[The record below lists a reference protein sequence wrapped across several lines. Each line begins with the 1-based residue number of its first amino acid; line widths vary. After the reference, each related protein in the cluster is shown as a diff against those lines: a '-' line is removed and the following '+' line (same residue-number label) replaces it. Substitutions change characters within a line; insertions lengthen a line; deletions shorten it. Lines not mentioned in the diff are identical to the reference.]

1 MNARGCATGRW
12 LLGFVA
18 ALSAACATPQATV
31 PPGAIIVGVRTGP
44 NNLDPRIGTDAQ
56 SERIDELLFDSLVKK
71 DEHFNLQPWVAE
83 KWEIADPLPHINS

>member
-12 LLGFVA
+12 LLGFAA

-44 NNLDPRIGTDAQ
+44 NNLDPRLGSDET
-56 SERIDELLFDSLVKK
+56 SERVAQLVFNSLLTIGPDLRPGPM
-71 DEHFNLQPWVAE
+71 LAE
-83 KWEIADPLPHINS
+83 IGRAHV